1 MAWTYNSVRIFV
13 QSYDLG
19 GNNTIAR
26 LQPLAS
32 GTVYQHF
39 GYELDI
45 LTLTAYVVG
54 NDDAYD
60 LRMADRSSSSY
71 ALVTPYGAAGN
82 FYLKSLNLKLEK
94 GICQTLRTDLADDAP
109 VFLAQIELYIDE

>member
-1 MAWTYNSVRIFV
+1 MTWTYDNVRIFV
-13 QSYDLG
+13 QSYDLS

-45 LTLTAYVVG
+45 LTITAYVVG

-71 ALVTPYGAAGN
+71 ELVTPYGVAGN
-82 FYLKSLNLKLEK
+82 FYLKSLNLKQEK
-94 GICQTLRTDLADDAP
+94 STCQTLRPDLAENVP
-109 VFLAQIELYIDE
+109 VYMAQMELYMV